1 MKLRGALAQR
11 DRATSANVVA
21 AIAEG
26 SDLRP
31 KLGTWV
37 PQTRFFTVT
46 EDKEGQYRKRAAE
59 CLRVAA
65 RTTHEDLRKQYT
77 HLAACYLELAE
88 AEAAMRAGNEG
99 LKRSG
104 GS

>member
-1 MKLRGALAQR
+1 M
-11 DRATSANVVA
+11 
-21 AIAEG
+21 
-26 SDLRP
+26 
-31 KLGTWV
+31 
-37 PQTRFFTVT
+37 T

-77 HLAACYLELAE
+77 HLAECYLQLVVE